1 MSEQSGSHSHRDNSY
16 QHQYGSVPRHI
27 ISSNSH
33 VSSYQQGLHSNL
45 LNDRPIVAHHR
56 DGKKPLNDRPIVAH
70 HGDGRNPSKELEMM
84 RGFNSVREALLRT
97 SSAIKDIDEIIEKKG
112 VQS

>member
-1 MSEQSGSHSHRDNSY
+1 MIRNN
-16 QHQYGSVPRHI
+16 R
-27 ISSNSH
+27 
-33 VSSYQQGLHSNL
+33 
-45 LNDRPIVAHHR
+45 
-56 DGKKPLNDRPIVAH
+56 NDRPIVAH

-112 VQS
+112 VQDEIIEKKGVQS